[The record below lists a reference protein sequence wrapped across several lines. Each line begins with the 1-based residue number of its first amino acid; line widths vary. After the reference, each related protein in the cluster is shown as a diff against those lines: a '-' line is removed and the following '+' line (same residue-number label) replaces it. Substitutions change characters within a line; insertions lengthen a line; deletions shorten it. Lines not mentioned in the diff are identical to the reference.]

1 MAEDKIDVAAELKA
15 AFEQAS
21 PEARQ
26 LVAAVLDIERAN
38 QHLSVPRV
46 ADDIRKAIV
55 EAAKGVGAS

>member
-1 MAEDKIDVAAELKA
+1 MAEERIDVAAELKA

-46 ADDIRKAIV
+46 SDDIKKAII
-55 EAAKGVGAS
+55 EAAKSVTAS